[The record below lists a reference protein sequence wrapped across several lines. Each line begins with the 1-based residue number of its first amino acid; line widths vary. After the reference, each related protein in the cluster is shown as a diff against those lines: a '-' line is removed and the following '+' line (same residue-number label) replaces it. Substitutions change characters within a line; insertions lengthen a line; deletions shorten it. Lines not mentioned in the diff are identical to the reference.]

1 MTPFKT
7 QNRVTS
13 PFGWRTIFDKREF
26 HRGVDIVPTTR
37 SGEMLPESAWLI
49 REVTGGMVLRTAA
62 DQWRGNYVDVQ
73 TAPGTFE
80 RYQHLARADV
90 GVGQAVAQGT
100 VIGLAGSTGQSTGRH
115 LHFGVYRGGTAERCA
130 VMPSA
135 WAGLPNACGL
145 FSGNDTLDAANM
157 LQKPATLAAPQD
169 GDNVWLRVT
178 AQGLHLRAVPQA
190 ENDGTILTTLPYGLR
205 LRRWAVR
212 GAWVC
217 VSSEVGSGWVH
228 GDYVAPEDT

>member
-115 LHFGVYRGGTAERCA
+115 LHFGVYQGGSAEANA
-130 VMPSA
+130 VIPA
-135 WAGLPNACGL
+135 PWVGFANACGTYP
-145 FSGNDTLDAANM
+145 GNDMMENAPETPELEPVTGKQLTVTGENCEYFPAMSTEYPIAKLAKDTVYDVTM
-157 LQKPATLAAPQD
+157 LAPD
-169 GDNVWLRVT
+169 S
-178 AQGLHLRAVPQA
+178 
-190 ENDGTILTTLPYGLR
+190 TTLSVGD
-205 LRRWAVR
+205 VT
-212 GAWVC
+212 
-217 VSSEVGSGWVH
+217 VSGPWCK
-228 GDYVAPEDT
+228 